1 MLRASTKLIIIMV
14 FIICLAAVNGIFIF
28 KEIKFLQNDANII
41 NHAGIIRGSIQ
52 RISKLEL
59 GHINSDSLIDEID
72 TKLEQF
78 ISMKA
83 DFRMK
88 GSDEY
93 FSNYFNKLSFQWKT
107 FKKNIMAYRNNPGE
121 ADRQRLIQQSE
132 ICWDTSNSI
141 VFSAQLASE
150 TKVHRFKKVFV
161 LSLTDIS
168 LLLLVLWLIKSYI
181 RDKLEDMA
189 HFDPL
194 TGAFNRS
201 VFNELMEKEISRTER
216 YDRPLSLILLD
227 IDFFKTINDKYGHN
241 VGDQVLMA
249 FAAIVRAKIRKN
261 DFFCRI
267 GGDEF
272 AIIATETSLKSASK
286 LAGKIRELTEK
297 SEIDSIG
304 RLTVSMGVTEY
315 MNGDNAESFI
325 IRADNNLYK
334 AKEAGRNRT
343 ESS

>member
-1 MLRASTKLIIIMV
+1 MV

-59 GHINSDSLIDEID
+59 NHIHADSLIDEID

-88 GSDEY
+88 GYDEH
-93 FSNYFNKLSFQWKT
+93 FSSYFNKLNFQWKN
-107 FKKNIMAYRNNPGE
+107 FKKSMTAYRKNPE
-121 ADRQRLIQQSE
+121 ETNRQYLIQQSE
-132 ICWDTSNSI
+132 ICWDTSNDI
-141 VFSAQLASE
+141 VFSAQSASE

-161 LSLTDIS
+161 ISLTNIS

-194 TGAFNRS
+194 TGAFNRG

-227 IDFFKTINDKYGHN
+227 IDFFKTINDKYGHHI
-241 VGDQVLMA
+241 GDKVLLQLA
-249 FAAIVRAKIRKN
+249 DLIRLNIRKN

-272 AIIATETSLKSASK
+272 AIIATETNLKSALT
-286 LAGKIRELTEK
+286 LAGKIREMTEE
-297 SEIDSIG
+297 SEFDGAGKI
-304 RLTVSMGVTEY
+304 TVTMGVTEY
-315 MNGDNAESFI
+315 VKGDKAESFI

-343 ESS
+343 ESCLQI